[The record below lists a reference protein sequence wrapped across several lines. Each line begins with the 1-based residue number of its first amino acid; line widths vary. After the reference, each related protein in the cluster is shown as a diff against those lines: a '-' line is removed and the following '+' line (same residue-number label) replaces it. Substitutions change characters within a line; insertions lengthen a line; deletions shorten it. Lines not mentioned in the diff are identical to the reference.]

1 MIVKKKDVRMGLIC
15 LMLGIILFLW
25 TNSFSDS
32 ILSSMLRV
40 VSCVLFLWC
49 IYMGRKET
57 FILNP
62 FWLFSITPLSL
73 LLYNDNV
80 SRIYLQKLTSK
91 TWGLAILN
99 IIAFSMTLFISLKIM
114 RRKKG
119 IIANEQPDKIAYLKQ
134 NSVIMMGI
142 SFIPVLYRMLFGKVM
157 LFTSVISLCVY
168 VSIIMGIK
176 TKEKRWIIGI
186 LLIAALRFLFAF
198 NKTELVFF
206 LIVIVTG
213 IEKYYE
219 LSSKSKIKIL
229 LGLVVSA
236 LFMLFVAFPLK
247 TYVQDNGGNIVDF
260 FTKNVKVVYDYG
272 QRIDWSGPEVL
283 KMPYMYLVTAWN
295 NVQYVLETQNTRTYG
310 LWFVKPILGYF
321 QLSGIFDSLYELKP
335 YSSFNTY
342 TYITV
347 LFKDF
352 GYFGSAIGSFFLG
365 WFVAKMYYWYT
376 ISQDSWKVSCY
387 SLTAIAVFE
396 MFFSNHFFGLSY
408 PFTIVLLYFV
418 FEKCFRVKG

>member
-1 MIVKKKDVRMGLIC
+1 
-15 LMLGIILFLW
+15 
-25 TNSFSDS
+25 
-32 ILSSMLRV
+32 MLRV

-57 FILNP
+57 YILNP

-142 SFIPVLYRMLFGKVM
+142 GFIPVLYRMLFGKVM

-352 GYFGSAIGSFFLG
+352 GYFGSAIGSVFLG

-376 ISQDSWKVSCY
+376 VSQDSWKVSCY

>member
-1 MIVKKKDVRMGLIC
+1 MIVKKKDARMGLIC

-32 ILSSMLRV
+32 ILSSMLRA

-80 SRIYLQKLTSK
+80 SRIYLQKLISK

-119 IIANEQPDKIAYLKQ
+119 IITNEQPDKIAYLKQ

-198 NKTELVFF
+198 NKTELIFF

-229 LGLVVSA
+229 LGLGISA

-321 QLSGIFDSLYELKP
+321 QLSGLFDSLYELKP

-352 GYFGSAIGSFFLG
+352 GYFGSAIGSVFLG

-376 ISQDSWKVSCY
+376 VSQDSWKVSCY

>member
-1 MIVKKKDVRMGLIC
+1 MIVKKKDARMGLIC

-57 FILNP
+57 YILNP

-142 SFIPVLYRMLFGKVM
+142 SFIPVLYR
-157 LFTSVISLCVY
+157 
-168 VSIIMGIK
+168 
-176 TKEKRWIIGI
+176 
-186 LLIAALRFLFAF
+186 
-198 NKTELVFF
+198 
-206 LIVIVTG
+206 
-213 IEKYYE
+213 
-219 LSSKSKIKIL
+219 
-229 LGLVVSA
+229 
-236 LFMLFVAFPLK
+236 MLFVAFPLK

-347 LFKDF
+347 LF
-352 GYFGSAIGSFFLG
+352 GSAIGSFFLG

-376 ISQDSWKVSCY
+376 VSQDSWKVSCY

>member
-186 LLIAALRFLFAF
+186 LLIAAFRFLFAF

>member
-1 MIVKKKDVRMGLIC
+1 
-15 LMLGIILFLW
+15 
-25 TNSFSDS
+25 
-32 ILSSMLRV
+32 MLRV

-57 FILNP
+57 YILNP

-310 LWFVKPILGYF
+310 LWFIKPILGYF

-352 GYFGSAIGSFFLG
+352 GYFGSAIGSVFLG

-376 ISQDSWKVSCY
+376 VSQDSWKVSCY

>member
-1 MIVKKKDVRMGLIC
+1 MIVKKKDARMGLIC

-57 FILNP
+57 YILNP

-310 LWFVKPILGYF
+310 LWFIKPILGYF

-352 GYFGSAIGSFFLG
+352 GYFGSAIGSVFLG

-376 ISQDSWKVSCY
+376 VSQDSWKVSCY

>member
-1 MIVKKKDVRMGLIC
+1 MIVKKKDARMGLIC

-168 VSIIMGIK
+168 VSIIMGTK

-352 GYFGSAIGSFFLG
+352 GYFGSAIGSVFLG

-408 PFTIVLLYFV
+408 PFTIVLLYFI

>member
-1 MIVKKKDVRMGLIC
+1 MIVKKKDIRMGLIC

-219 LSSKSKIKIL
+219 LSSKSKIKIF

>member
-1 MIVKKKDVRMGLIC
+1 MIVKKKDARMGLIC

-114 RRKKG
+114 RRKKA
-119 IIANEQPDKIAYLKQ
+119 IIINEQPDKIAYLKQ

-142 SFIPVLYRMLFGKVM
+142 SFVPVLYRVLFGKVM

-168 VSIIMGIK
+168 VSIIMGMK

-186 LLIAALRFLFAF
+186 LLIAALRFLFVF
-198 NKTELVFF
+198 NKTELIFF

-229 LGLVVSA
+229 LGLGVSA

-321 QLSGIFDSLYELKP
+321 QLSGLFDSLYELKP

-352 GYFGSAIGSFFLG
+352 GYFGSAIGSVFLG
-365 WFVAKMYYWYT
+365 WFVAKMYYWYNV
-376 ISQDSWKVSCY
+376 SQDSWKVSCY

>member
-1 MIVKKKDVRMGLIC
+1 MIVKKKDARMGLIC
-15 LMLGIILFLW
+15 LLLGIILFLW

-40 VSCVLFLWC
+40 VSCALFLWC

-62 FWLFSITPLSL
+62 FWLFSLTPLSL

-119 IIANEQPDKIAYLKQ
+119 IVANEQPDKIACLKQ

-157 LFTSVISLCVY
+157 MFTSVISLCVY

-198 NKTELVFF
+198 NKTELIFF

-229 LGLVVSA
+229 FGLGVSA

-321 QLSGIFDSLYELKP
+321 QLSGLFDSLYELKP

-376 ISQDSWKVSCY
+376 VSQDSWKVSCY

>member
-1 MIVKKKDVRMGLIC
+1 MIVKKKDARMGLIC

-57 FILNP
+57 YILNP

-142 SFIPVLYRMLFGKVM
+142 SFIPVLYRVLFGKVM

-352 GYFGSAIGSFFLG
+352 GYFGSAIGSVFLG

-376 ISQDSWKVSCY
+376 VSQDSWKVSCY

>member
-1 MIVKKKDVRMGLIC
+1 
-15 LMLGIILFLW
+15 
-25 TNSFSDS
+25 
-32 ILSSMLRV
+32 
-40 VSCVLFLWC
+40 
-49 IYMGRKET
+49 MGRKET

-62 FWLFSITPLSL
+62 FWLFSLTPLSL

-119 IIANEQPDKIAYLKQ
+119 IVANEQPDKIACLKQ

-157 LFTSVISLCVY
+157 MFTSVISLCVY

-198 NKTELVFF
+198 NKTELIFF

-229 LGLVVSA
+229 FGLGVSA

-321 QLSGIFDSLYELKP
+321 QLSGLFDSLYELKP

-376 ISQDSWKVSCY
+376 VSQDSWKVSCY

>member
-1 MIVKKKDVRMGLIC
+1 MIVKKKDARMGLIC

-352 GYFGSAIGSFFLG
+352 GYFGSAIGSVFLG

-376 ISQDSWKVSCY
+376 VSQDSWKVSCY

>member
-1 MIVKKKDVRMGLIC
+1 MIVKKKDIRMGLIC

>member
-1 MIVKKKDVRMGLIC
+1 MIVKKKDARMGLIC

-57 FILNP
+57 YILNP

-352 GYFGSAIGSFFLG
+352 GYFGSAIGSVFLG

-376 ISQDSWKVSCY
+376 VSQDSWKVSCY

>member
-1 MIVKKKDVRMGLIC
+1 MIVKKKDARMGLIC

-213 IEKYYE
+213 VEKYYE

-352 GYFGSAIGSFFLG
+352 GYFGSAIGSVFLG

-376 ISQDSWKVSCY
+376 VSQDSWKVSCY

>member
-1 MIVKKKDVRMGLIC
+1 MIVKKKDARMGLIC

-57 FILNP
+57 YILNP

-73 LLYNDNV
+73 LFYNDNV

-352 GYFGSAIGSFFLG
+352 GYFGSAIGSVFLG

-376 ISQDSWKVSCY
+376 VSQDSWKVSCY

>member
-1 MIVKKKDVRMGLIC
+1 MIVKKKDARMGLIC

-32 ILSSMLRV
+32 ILSSMLRM

-57 FILNP
+57 FVLNP

-91 TWGLAILN
+91 TWGLAIFN

-114 RRKKG
+114 RRKKV
-119 IIANEQPDKIAYLKQ
+119 IITNGKPDKIAYLKQ

-168 VSIIMGIK
+168 VSIIMGMK
-176 TKEKRWIIGI
+176 TKEKRWIIGT
-186 LLIAALRFLFAF
+186 LLIAALRFLFIF
-198 NKTELVFF
+198 NKTELIFF
-206 LIVIVTG
+206 LIVIATG

-229 LGLVVSA
+229 FGLGVSA

-321 QLSGIFDSLYELKP
+321 QLSGLFDSLYELKP

-352 GYFGSAIGSFFLG
+352 GYFGSAIGSAFLG

-376 ISQDSWKVSCY
+376 VSQDSWKVSCY